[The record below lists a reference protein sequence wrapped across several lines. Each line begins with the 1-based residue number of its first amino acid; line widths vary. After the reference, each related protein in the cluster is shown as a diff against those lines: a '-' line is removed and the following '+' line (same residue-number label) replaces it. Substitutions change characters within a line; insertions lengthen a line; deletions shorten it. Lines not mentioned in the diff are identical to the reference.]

1 MTTPTSAPI
10 GLLDDLIICQNC
22 GGPMTAGQDHQD
34 LTFYQCINNTRDAP
48 KRCKSPRID
57 TCKMDRDLLSQVALT
72 LNAPVSHE
80 ATALPKLVITD
91 DDIDHIFAKAADPQ
105 NHKTAILEFAQH
117 PEAYT
122 RPDVVQ
128 QTRAVLA
135 KVVDHITVS
144 EDDIIIHYAV
154 SLPHCKLRLG
164 GDYGV
169 ATPRSEIF

>member
-1 MTTPTSAPI
+1 MTTPTSSPMGA
-10 GLLDDLIICQNC
+10 LDDLIICQNC
-22 GGPMTAGQDHQD
+22 GGPMTARRDHQG
-34 LTFYQCINNTRDAP
+34 LHFYQCVNNTRDAP

-57 TCKMDRDLLSQVALT
+57 TCRMDRDLLSQVALT

-80 ATALPKLVITD
+80 AAALPKLVITD
-91 DDIDHIFAKAADPQ
+91 ADINHIFAKAADPQ

-117 PEAYT
+117 PETYT
-122 RPDVVQ
+122 RPDVIQ

-144 EDDIIIHYAV
+144 EDDIVIHYAV
-154 SLPHCKLRLG
+154 SLPDCKLRLG
-164 GDYGV
+164 GYYGV